1 MITIICKL
9 APIKNVRAII
19 AAPAAV
25 AILLFL
31 ATTTT
36 NAYAE
41 QFSFDP
47 STGQV
52 FRAGDFALPGLLIG
66 IASLVGA
73 LLIINEK
80 RKAKGIWFSN
90 SEKMR

>member
-9 APIKNVRAII
+9 KPIKNVRAIV

-31 ATTTT
+31 AITTT

-41 QFSFDP
+41 EFQFDP

-52 FRAGDFALPGLLIG
+52 FKAGDFALPGLLIAL
-66 IASLVGA
+66 ASAVGA
-73 LLIINEK
+73 FLLINEK